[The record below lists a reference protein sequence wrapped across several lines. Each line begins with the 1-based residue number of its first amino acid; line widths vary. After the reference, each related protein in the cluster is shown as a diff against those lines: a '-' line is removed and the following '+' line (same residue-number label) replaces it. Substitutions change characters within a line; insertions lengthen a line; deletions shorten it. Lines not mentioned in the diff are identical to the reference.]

1 MMMYVHDDDVFY
13 DDDDLY
19 DDNMFCLDVV
29 HNRNSLALICELLM
43 MWRCVYTWWVSLH
56 TCI

>member
-1 MMMYVHDDDVFY
+1 MMYVHDDDVFY

-43 MWRCVYTWWVSLH
+43 M
-56 TCI
+56 